1 MLLLWQHLRQC
12 WQLHYKKSDRC
23 LAVPIATNK
32 HDMERLEELKR
43 LFEANTLN
51 DEDKAFIRE
60 LCKEFHLLFEPRTTR
75 CQNCYKDQIIL
86 IMNEIKKKQAQKTD
100 CKWSV
105 VEPHGS
111 VGLIIN
117 GELVNNSTINNGL
130 AKRVIAAGFGK
141 YLYEN
146 NA

>member
-1 MLLLWQHLRQC
+1 
-12 WQLHYKKSDRC
+12 
-23 LAVPIATNK
+23 
-32 HDMERLEELKR
+32 MERLKELKR

-51 DEDKAFIRE
+51 DEDKAFIRDM
-60 LCKEFHLLFEPRTTR
+60 CKEFHLLFEPQNTR

-86 IMNEIKKKQAQKTD
+86 IMNEIKKKQAPKTD

-146 NA
+146 NAQK

>member
-1 MLLLWQHLRQC
+1 
-12 WQLHYKKSDRC
+12 
-23 LAVPIATNK
+23 
-32 HDMERLEELKR
+32 MERLKELKR

-51 DEDKAFIRE
+51 DEDKAFI
-60 LCKEFHLLFEPRTTR
+60 LSMCKEFHLLFEPRNTR
-75 CQNCYKDQIIL
+75 CQNCYKDQIII
-86 IMNEIKKKQAQKTD
+86 IMNEIKKKQKPKTG

-146 NA
+146 NAQK

>member
-1 MLLLWQHLRQC
+1 M
-12 WQLHYKKSDRC
+12 
-23 LAVPIATNK
+23 PIATNK
-32 HDMERLEELKR
+32 NDMERFDKLKT
-43 LFEANTLN
+43 LFEANNLN
-51 DEDKAFIRE
+51 DEDKAFIRD
-60 LCKEFHLLFEPRTTR
+60 LCKEFHLLFEPHNTR
-75 CQNCYKDQIIL
+75 CQNCYKDQIII
-86 IMNEIKKKQAQKTD
+86 IMNEIKKKQAPKTD

-117 GELVNNSTINNGL
+117 GELVNNSTISIGL

-146 NA
+146 NAQK

>member
-1 MLLLWQHLRQC
+1 
-12 WQLHYKKSDRC
+12 
-23 LAVPIATNK
+23 
-32 HDMERLEELKR
+32 MERFDKLKK
-43 LFEANTLN
+43 LFEASSLN
-51 DEDKAFIRE
+51 DEDKAFIRSM
-60 LCKEFHLLFEPRTTR
+60 CKEFHLSFEPQNTR
-75 CQNCYKDQIIL
+75 CQNCYKDQIII
-86 IMNEIKKKQAQKTD
+86 IMNEIKKKQAPKKG

-146 NA
+146 NAQK

>member
-1 MLLLWQHLRQC
+1 MG
-12 WQLHYKKSDRC
+12 
-23 LAVPIATNK
+23 VPTVTNK
-32 HDMERLEELKR
+32 HDMERFDKLKT

-51 DEDKAFIRE
+51 DGDKEFIHE
-60 LCKEFHLLFEPRTTR
+60 LCKEFHLLFEPRNTR
-75 CQNCYKDQIIL
+75 CQNCYKDQIII
-86 IMNEIKKKQAQKTD
+86 IMNEIKKKQVPKTD

-146 NA
+146 NAQK

>member
-1 MLLLWQHLRQC
+1 
-12 WQLHYKKSDRC
+12 
-23 LAVPIATNK
+23 
-32 HDMERLEELKR
+32 MERFDKLKK
-43 LFEANTLN
+43 LFEASSLN
-51 DEDKAFIRE
+51 DEDKSFIRSM
-60 LCKEFHLLFEPRTTR
+60 CKEFHLSFEPRNTR
-75 CQNCYKDQIIL
+75 CQNCYKDQIII
-86 IMNEIKKKQAQKTD
+86 IMNEIKKKQAPKKG

-146 NA
+146 NAQK

>member
-1 MLLLWQHLRQC
+1 
-12 WQLHYKKSDRC
+12 
-23 LAVPIATNK
+23 
-32 HDMERLEELKR
+32 MERFDKLKK
-43 LFEANTLN
+43 LFEASSLN
-51 DEDKAFIRE
+51 DEDKAFIRDM
-60 LCKEFHLLFEPRTTR
+60 CKEFHLSFEPRNTR
-75 CQNCYKDQIIL
+75 CQNCYKDQIII
-86 IMNEIKKKQAQKTD
+86 IMNEIKKKQAPKTG

-146 NA
+146 NAQK